1 MEKNHFSATAGYVT
15 DASGRVLMVKSP
27 RRGWEYP
34 GGMVEPGEG
43 LEDAL
48 VREIFE
54 ESGITARVTSLVGV
68 YKNLTVDSVIVDF
81 TCEYVSGEPVTSD
94 ESPEVGW
101 FTPEEAAARITN
113 PMTKLRFAR
122 MREGI
127 HSVVAFRKQPFDNTV
142 EIVSDTI
149 L

>member
-1 MEKNHFSATAGYVT
+1 MSKLEITNMVMVHDEAT
-15 DASGRVLMVKSP
+15 DRVVVID
-27 RRGWEYP
+27 RRRSWCGIAFP
-34 GGMVEPGEG
+34 GGHAEPGESIY
-43 LEDAL
+43 DSA

-54 ESGITARVTSLVGV
+54 ESGITARVTSLVGI

-101 FTPEEAAARITN
+101 FTPDEAAARITN

-127 HSVVAFRKQPFDNTV
+127 HSVAM
-142 EIVSDTI
+142 
-149 L
+149 

>member
-1 MEKNHFSATAGYVT
+1 MNYTHFVSVAGLVT
-15 DASGRVLMVKSP
+15 NDNGEILLVKSP

-101 FTPEEAAARITN
+101 FTPDEAAARITN